1 MALPLLSKKKVDEFS
16 DRLNRAENKQ
26 VKLVKQASRE
36 KNAKMQRLFKTEG
49 GRQRMMDF
57 IFGKT
62 KVNPLEE
69 SKDKKKDK

>member
-1 MALPLLSKKKVDEFS
+1 MALPPLPKKPKDEFS

-26 VKLVKQASRE
+26 VKLVKQASKE
-36 KNAKMQRLFKTEG
+36 KEAKMQQLFKTEG

-69 SKDKKKDK
+69 LKEKEN